1 MSRPLETLEEG
12 DFRPHIGTAFRLLG
26 PEGAAVE
33 LQLVEVTVHPYL
45 PAPAGRRQGFTL
57 TFRTAQP
64 RPVPQAI
71 YRLDH
76 DQMGTLE
83 VFLVPI
89 GPRGAAGMSY
99 EAVFN

>member
-1 MSRPLETLEEG
+1 MGRPLDQLEQG
-12 DFRPHIGTAFRLLG
+12 DFTPHVGTTFRLQRPQGDPL
-26 PEGAAVE
+26 E
-33 LQLVEVTVHPYL
+33 LVLVEVNAHSYL
-45 PAPAGRRQGFTL
+45 PAQAGRRQGFSL
-57 TFRTAQP
+57 TFRCAEP

-83 VFLVPI
+83 VFVVPL
-89 GPRGAAGMSY
+89 GPHQGGGMRY